1 MKSKNNNS
9 KKFNFDLPVPKDQI
23 FSSVPL
29 SSLRDDILELIAF
42 DMKYTEYNPNFSY
55 KEQRFAFIANFN
67 TTDPISNNSTIVRSI
82 AAEVVEKH
90 ISMPHFQN
98 MNINATSPSSEPI
111 VFSNQELSLKFLAIP
126 YQKFHSADPEL
137 WDGITDTISI
147 FGDNTYFATNVQNV
161 ISSFYRISTFI
172 QQ

>member
-9 KKFNFDLPVPKDQI
+9 KKFNFDLTVPKDQI

-29 SSLRDDILELIAF
+29 SGLRDDILELFAF

-67 TTDPISNNSTIVRSI
+67 TTNPISNNSTIVRSI

-90 ISMPHFQN
+90 ISIPHFQN

-111 VFSNQELSLKFLAIP
+111 VFFQSRTKSKILSHCLPK
-126 YQKFHSADPEL
+126 
-137 WDGITDTISI
+137 IS
-147 FGDNTYFATNVQNV
+147 FC
-161 ISSFYRISTFI
+161 
-172 QQ
+172 